1 MLSTEAIKELR
12 ELTGAGIMSC
22 KKALEEARGD
32 ITGAVDILKQQ
43 GLAKAQK
50 KAHREVRQGL
60 VETYIHTGGRIGA
73 LVEVNCESD
82 FAAHTNE
89 FRELAHNLAMQVA
102 ATAPLFLSR
111 DDFKRDDLPEGVDP
125 DGVNPDEVCLLS
137 QPFIR
142 DPERTVHDIISD
154 VIAKVGENIKVRR
167 FARFELGRD

>member
-1 MLSTEAIKELR
+1 MSTEAIKELR
-12 ELTGAGIMSC
+12 GLTGAGIMSC
-22 KKALEEARGD
+22 KKALEQASGD
-32 ITGAVDILKQQ
+32 INGAVEILKQQ

-50 KAHREVRQGL
+50 KAHREVREGL

-82 FAAHTNE
+82 FAAHTDE

-102 ATAPLFLSR
+102 ATAPVFLTE
-111 DDFKRDDLPEGVDP
+111 DDFKRDDLPNGVDP
-125 DGVNPDEVCLLS
+125 EEVTPEEVCLLS

-142 DPERTVHDIISD
+142 DPERTVRDIVND
-154 VIAKVGENIKVRR
+154 TIAKVGENIRVRR

>member
-1 MLSTEAIKELR
+1 MGTESIKELR
-12 ELTGAGIMSC
+12 GLTGAGIMSC
-22 KKALEEARGD
+22 KKALEEAKGD
-32 ITGAVDILKQQ
+32 MTGAVEILKQQ

-73 LVEVNCESD
+73 LVEVNCETD
-82 FAAHTNE
+82 FAAHTGE
-89 FRELAHNLAMQVA
+89 FKELAHNLAMQVA
-102 ATAPLFLSR
+102 ATAPAFLSV
-111 DDFKRDDLPEGVDP
+111 DDFKKDDLPEGVDP
-125 DGVNPDEVCLLS
+125 DEVEPDEVCLLS

-154 VIAKVGENIKVRR
+154 TVAKVGENIKVRR